1 LEAIVKKDAKE
12 KDAKEMYIID
22 QARGIAIEVKVHDYP
37 AKTIFRSPQS
47 GRPLYMYLGKDV

>member
-1 LEAIVKKDAKE
+1 MKKDAKE